1 MFSQIYYV
9 IRSRSDGSYLVAR
22 TESGSNP
29 SAGGYL
35 LMFREDFEALSY
47 LNKWGADVANRF
59 AVESLPGS
67 QVKSLLKR
75 WGFVGVGVVVDPLE
89 PRIEFLTQE
98 RSLE

>member
-9 IRSRSDGSYLVAR
+9 IRSRSDGSYLAAR
-22 TESGSNP
+22 TESASNP
-29 SAGGYL
+29 SGGRYL
-35 LMFREDFEALSY
+35 LMFREDFDAIGY
-47 LNKWGADVANRF
+47 LNKWGADVSNRF

-67 QVKSLLKR
+67 QVKNLLKR